1 MTLYAVFVICGVLAT
16 ALFLLQL
23 NNGQKLEGALIRSRA
38 VTILRAFGFR
48 GHFRGHEFTA
58 VLLSVHIIK
67 RDGDWGQNQ
76 GCQDIDA
83 DS

>member
-1 MTLYAVFVICGVLAT
+1 MIPSENGWGEAVSF
-16 ALFLLQL
+16 LFQL
-23 NNGQKLEGALIRSRA
+23 NIGLDLKSALIRSLAVTLLRA
-38 VTILRAFGFR
+38 VNFR
-48 GHFRGHEFTA
+48 GNRRGYEFA
-58 VLLSVHIIK
+58 AILLSVHIIK

>member
-1 MTLYAVFVICGVLAT
+1 MIPSENGWGEAVSF
-16 ALFLLQL
+16 LFQL
-23 NNGQKLEGALIRSRA
+23 NIGLDLKSALIRSLAVTLLRA
-38 VTILRAFGFR
+38 VNFR
-48 GHFRGHEFTA
+48 GNRRGYEFTA